1 MKNNQ
6 PVICQFCGLEMKPGS
21 RIHGLCVDTI
31 AYSCECGAIAI
42 FSLFRIKSYNKGIT
56 NYVKRRDIVR

>member
-21 RIHGLCVDTI
+21 RIHGSGVNTI
-31 AYSCECGAIAI
+31 TYWCECGAIAI
-42 FSLFRIKSYNKGIT
+42 FSFKYGKKIIEVESKYEFEEK
-56 NYVKRRDIVR
+56 